1 MTTTPVTFYHAPN
14 TRSSMVLWLLEEIGQ
29 PYDLK
34 LLNTKTDEHR
44 APAQLAINPMGKVPV
59 IQHMGQTITESCA
72 IATYLADLHPAA
84 KLTPPIGHA
93 LRGPYLR
100 WMFFYPAC
108 FEPAIVDRALKREP
122 GQKAMSP
129 YGSFDATMDAV
140 SGALAKGP
148 YMLGDTL
155 SALDMVYGA
164 GLSWTMM
171 FKITPER
178 PEFTR
183 YVAGLRQ
190 RPAWIKALAKDAEY
204 ATKFGA

>member
-1 MTTTPVTFYHAPN
+1 
-14 TRSSMVLWLLEEIGQ
+14 
-29 PYDLK
+29 
-34 LLNTKTDEHR
+34 
-44 APAQLAINPMGKVPV
+44 
-59 IQHMGQTITESCA
+59 
-72 IATYLADLHPAA
+72 
-84 KLTPPIGHA
+84 
-93 LRGPYLR
+93 
-100 WMFFYPAC
+100 MFFYPAC
-108 FEPAIVDRALKREP
+108 FEPAVVDRALKREP
-122 GQKAMSP
+122 GQQAMSP